1 MFAIIRKVLWHS
13 FDASKAA
20 VEVALPASISIAR
33 ASIASFLVNDR
44 ENVRLTIR
52 CTWHVFS
59 HVNNNVQ
66 YACDLRRT
74 RSPATL

>member
-1 MFAIIRKVLWHS
+1 
-13 FDASKAA
+13 
-20 VEVALPASISIAR
+20 LPASISIAR